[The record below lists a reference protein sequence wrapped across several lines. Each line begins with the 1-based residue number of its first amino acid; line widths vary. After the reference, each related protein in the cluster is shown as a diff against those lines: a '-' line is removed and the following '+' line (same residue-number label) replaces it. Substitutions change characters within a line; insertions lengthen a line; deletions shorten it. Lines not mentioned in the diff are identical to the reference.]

1 MSTTTV
7 AATNTEVVKR
17 IYEVFAQG
25 DVPTFLSLL
34 DAEVKWV
41 EPEGVPLAGTY
52 VSPNAVLNDVLIP
65 LTSTWD
71 GFTVTPETFMDAG
84 DNIIVLGAITG
95 TNKATEK
102 PLETP
107 YIAVWTLQDGMVVK
121 YQSFVNTVAFVEA
134 TKQSD

>member
-7 AATNTEVVKR
+7 VATNMGVVR
-17 IYEVFAQG
+17 RAYEAFAQG

-34 DAEVKWV
+34 EANVEWV
-41 EPEGVPLAGTY
+41 EPEGVPLAGSY

-84 DNIIVLGAITG
+84 DDITVLGTITG
-95 TNKATEK
+95 TNKATGK
-102 PLETP
+102 MLRTP
-107 YIAVWTLQDGMVVK
+107 YIAVWTLRDGKVLK

-134 TKQSD
+134 TRAG